1 MISFYPGPSRIHDK
15 VSDWV
20 RQAQKNG
27 ILSMNHRSAEFMEMA
42 EETIEVLRKK
52 LRIPK
57 DYRVYFTNSAT
68 ECWEVIAQSLIREKS
83 IHVFNGAF
91 GEKWHTYTR
100 RLRPEAMAM
109 PYGPEQELDPGAMIF
124 REGDLIC
131 LTQNETSN
139 GTAISN
145 KVIARIRL
153 ANPKHLIAVDA
164 TSSMAGVYLDFNA
177 ADCWFA
183 SVQKCFG
190 LPAGLAI
197 MICSPKAVARIHEL
211 NERDHYNSLTAID
224 EMMQQW
230 QTVCTPNVLGIYL
243 LGRVA
248 RSMKKISVT
257 ESKLRKRQARWVRI
271 FKSSKNFRLLVQNP
285 SVQSRTVIAVSGDEH
300 LIALVKRKAKRRGLL
315 LGEGYGSLRA
325 TSFRIANFPA
335 LQKKE
340 IAKLEKFLLTYL

>member
-1 MISFYPGPSRIHDK
+1 MISFYPGPSRVHDK
-15 VSDWV
+15 VPAWV
-20 RQAQKNG
+20 RQAQKKG

-42 EETIEVLRKK
+42 EETVVQLRKK
-52 LRIPK
+52 LRIPN
-57 DYRVYFTNSAT
+57 DYRMYFTNSAT

-91 GEKWHTYTR
+91 GEKWHAYTH
-100 RLRPEAMAM
+100 RLRPDAIAM
-109 PYGPEQELDPGAMIF
+109 PYGREQELDPKAIVF
-124 REGDLIC
+124 RDGDLIC

-145 KVIARIRL
+145 KIIARIRL
-153 ANPKHLIAVDA
+153 GNPKHLIAVDA

-190 LPAGLAI
+190 LPAGLGI
-197 MICSPKAVARIHEL
+197 MICSPRAVARIHEL
-211 NERDHYNSLTAID
+211 NERDHYNSLIAMD
-224 EMMQQW
+224 EMMQKW

-248 RSMKKISVT
+248 FAMKKISVT
-257 ESKLRKRQARWVRI
+257 ESKLRKRQARWVNF
-271 FKSSKNFRLLVQNP
+271 FKSSKNFRLLIQNP
-285 SVQSRTVIAVSGDEH
+285 SVQSRTVITVSGDEH
-300 LIALVKRKAKRRGLL
+300 LIALMKRKARRRGLL
-315 LGEGYGSLRA
+315 LGEGYGSLQT

-335 LQKKE
+335 LHKKE
-340 IAKLEKFLLTYL
+340 IAKLEKFLTTYL